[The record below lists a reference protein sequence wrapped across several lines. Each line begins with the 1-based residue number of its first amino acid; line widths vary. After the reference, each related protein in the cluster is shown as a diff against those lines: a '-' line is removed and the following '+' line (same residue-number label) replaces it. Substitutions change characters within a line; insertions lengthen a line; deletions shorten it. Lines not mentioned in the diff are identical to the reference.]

1 MPTSCV
7 RVTSLSLRPIA
18 TAMLVTAVLVP
29 AMLVP
34 AGSIEAQ
41 PVRATAVQLRAD
53 VAQLRTMMTDV
64 EKSWTPTTRALA
76 MARIDSLERAVD
88 TISAVAFEVTVARIV
103 ASSDNG
109 HSAYGAAR
117 RASRFN
123 RVGVRLSPMGTDF
136 IVMRARPAD
145 ADLLGARV
153 IAIDGRPLA
162 VARDVARTLNGG
174 TDAWRDRFVPFTLE
188 SPEQLKALGLA
199 NGSDAVTYRFELL
212 DGRTVERRLAGES
225 PDTTRARQ
233 GSQRWYFGDPLATD
247 TTQWRVLRGPE
258 QLPWS
263 VREPG
268 IPFRLREAPEADAV
282 VVELRQNTNA
292 PQMPIAR
299 FLDSA
304 RTMIERVKP
313 RNVILDMRFN
323 GGGDLNTTRNFMR
336 LLPTIVPGR
345 VFVLTSPYTFSAA
358 ISSVGY
364 LKQAAPEKVTIVGEE
379 VGDRLEFWAE
389 GGPLTLA
396 NTGIMIGFGRERH
409 DYKSGC
415 RAFRDCHGNVV
426 REPIAVPTFTPQIA
440 APWTREAYL
449 AGRDPGMEA
458 IIAQVA
464 RDKRM

>member
-1 MPTSCV
+1 MPSSRRLT
-7 RVTSLSLRPIA
+7 THPLRLIA
-18 TAMLVTAVLVP
+18 TAMLAFAPLVLTR
-29 AMLVP
+29 
-34 AGSIEAQ
+34 GIDAQ
-41 PVRATAVQLRAD
+41 PVRASAAQLRAD

-64 EKSWTPTTRALA
+64 EKSWTPATRALA

-88 TISAVAFEVTVARIV
+88 TISPAAFHVAVARIV
-103 ASSDNG
+103 ATSDNG

-117 RASRFN
+117 RASQFN
-123 RVGVRLSPMGTDF
+123 RVGLRLSPMGTDF

-145 ADLLGARV
+145 SELLGARV
-153 IAIDGRPLA
+153 LAIDGRPLA
-162 VARDVARTLNGG
+162 DVRAVARTLNGG
-174 TDAWRDRFVPFTLE
+174 PDAWRDRFVPFTLE
-188 SPEQLKALGLA
+188 SPEQLHVLGFA
-199 NGSDAVTYRFELL
+199 RAADAVTYRFELL
-212 DGRTVERRLAGES
+212 DGRTVERRLAGEA

-247 TTQWRVLRGPE
+247 PTPWSVLRGPD

-268 IPFRLREAPEADAV
+268 IPFRLREAPEAEAV

-292 PQMPIAR
+292 PQMRIGQ

-304 RTMIERVKP
+304 RMMIELVKP

-409 DYKSGC
+409 DYRDGC
-415 RAFRDCHGNVV
+415 RAFRDCHGSVV

-440 APWTREAYL
+440 APWTRDAYL
-449 AGRDPGMEA
+449 AGRDPGMDA
-458 IIAQVA
+458 IVAQLA
-464 RDKRM
+464 RERRM